1 MYSDPQNSA
10 ISEDKSSSR
19 NLIISIVG
27 VVILGCCCLV
37 TGIGGYYGYQAYVAA
52 KDVVEEVKEVYEIPV
67 NPDDPNSPN
76 VPIPFMP
83 FSEAP
88 EGGLGDERA
97 REFVWLQIPIY
108 YEEAN
113 CPAPKADTTEL
124 TVITQPNA
132 EGSWQEEWNVDCG
145 DGTFHVFVVD
155 FVTQDGY
162 SSGIVQPPQ

>member
-113 CPAPKADTTEL
+113 CPAPQVDTTEI
-124 TVITQPNA
+124 TVVSQPNA
-132 EGSWQEEWNVDCG
+132 EGSWQEEWKVDCG
-145 DGTFHVFVVD
+145 NGTFHVFVVD

-162 SSGIVQPPQ
+162 SSGLVQPPQ

>member
-10 ISEDKSSSR
+10 ISEDKSSNR
-19 NLIISIVG
+19 KLIISIV
-27 VVILGCCCLV
+27 VILILGCCCLV

-52 KDVVEEVKEVYEIPV
+52 KDVVAEVKEVYEIPV

-76 VPIPFMP
+76 VPIPFTP

-113 CPAPKADTTEL
+113 CPAPKAETTEI

-132 EGSWQEEWNVDCG
+132 EGAWQEEWNVDCG

-155 FVTQDGY
+155 FVTQDGF

>member
-10 ISEDKSSSR
+10 ISEDKSSNR
-19 NLIISIVG
+19 KLIISIV
-27 VVILGCCCLV
+27 VIFILGCCCLV

-52 KDVVEEVKEVYEIPV
+52 KEVAEEVKEVYEVPV

-76 VPIPFMP
+76 VPIPFTP

-108 YEEAN
+108 YEEAS
-113 CPAPKADTTEL
+113 CPAPKADTTEI

-145 DGTFHVFVVD
+145 DGTFHAFVVD
-155 FVTQDGY
+155 FVTQDGF

>member
-1 MYSDPQNSA
+1 MYNDSQNSA
-10 ISEDKSSSR
+10 ISEDKSSNR
-19 NLIISIVG
+19 KLIISIV
-27 VVILGCCCLV
+27 VIFILGCCCLV

-76 VPIPFMP
+76 VPIPFTP

-113 CPAPKADTTEL
+113 CPAPKAETTEI

-155 FVTQDGY
+155 FVTQDGF

>member
-1 MYSDPQNSA
+1 MYTDPQNSA
-10 ISEDKSSSR
+10 IREDKSSNR

-27 VVILGCCCLV
+27 VLILGCCCLV
-37 TGIGGYYGYQAYVAA
+37 TGVGGYYGYQAYVAA
-52 KDVVEEVKEVYEIPV
+52 KEVVDEVKEVYEIPV

-76 VPIPFMP
+76 VPIPFTP

-108 YEEAN
+108 YEEAS
-113 CPAPKADTTEL
+113 CPAPKAETTEI

-155 FVTQDGY
+155 FVTQDGF